1 MINES
6 SSPSD
11 RPATEQSLREALR
24 VLVSLVDRDVESQF
38 EKIYGEPL
46 DAVALRFLQDSILP
60 ISVAGSSLDQI
71 THPNF
76 RQVLWE
82 HHGHDGLYG
91 DDGEMQC
98 NRYPPADFKRDHV
111 DALIAHIGQM
121 PLSRIAGE

>member
-98 NRYPPADFKRDHV
+98 NRYPPTDFKRDHV